1 MANVRLMSIFIS
13 NFADSNLSNMKR
25 QKNATALIFSVFAMV
40 LTSSCNP
47 SVTATQ
53 TEQVTQDSTVNAPDK
68 IVDTTFADKDSD
80 TTLAVYAVSTD
91 NGITNATDNKKTQT
105 KTNRTDTPSYGG
117 KETLYIS
124 TYGAN
129 GKVWGHVTMNGK
141 TGRGTIHDDDEN
153 SYSITVTRHGGELYG
168 TDQNGRQYVFR
179 L

>member
-47 SVTATQ
+47 SVTATP
-53 TEQVTQDSTVNAPDK
+53 TEQVTQDSTVSTPDEN
-68 IVDTTFADKDSD
+68 VDTTFADKDGD
-80 TTLAVYAVSTD
+80 TTLAVYAVS
-91 NGITNATDNKKTQT
+91 TDNKKTQT